1 MHYLLFYEKA
11 AGYEEQQKPFAEA
24 HLAYLNGLV
33 TSGHLI
39 LGGSMED
46 PVDGSAILLFEAES
60 LAAVEAFT
68 KNDPYVLHGVVCRWQ
83 VRQWD
88 TVIGTYL
95 SD

>member
-11 AGYEEQQKPFAEA
+11 EGYGEKQKPLAEA

-33 TSGHLI
+33 TSGNLI

-46 PVDGSAILLFEAES
+46 PADGSAILLFEAES
-60 LAAVEAFT
+60 AAMVKVFAE
-68 KNDPYVLHGVVCRWQ
+68 NDPYVVHGVVCRCR

-88 TVIGTYL
+88 VGIGTYL